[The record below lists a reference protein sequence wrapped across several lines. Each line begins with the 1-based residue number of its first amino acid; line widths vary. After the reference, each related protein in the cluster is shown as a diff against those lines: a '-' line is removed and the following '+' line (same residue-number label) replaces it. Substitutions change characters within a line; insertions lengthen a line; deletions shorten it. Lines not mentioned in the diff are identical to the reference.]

1 MNELFKNLIE
11 QSDNIENAKIDGVE
25 DTDQVILDKRSKK
38 EKETE
43 KAVKEGLSRLTEMA
57 QAIEEAAV
65 IQIKK
70 YTDTFLYTK
79 GDYNKNIFEEKKNI
93 WERNSHA
100 TLAKKN
106 NRFLKNSHTS
116 FKNLL

>member
-43 KAVKEGLSRLTEMA
+43 KAM
-57 QAIEEAAV
+57 
-65 IQIKK
+65 KK
-70 YTDTFLYTK
+70 F
-79 GDYNKNIFEEKKNI
+79 
-93 WERNSHA
+93 
-100 TLAKKN
+100 
-106 NRFLKNSHTS
+106 
-116 FKNLL
+116 